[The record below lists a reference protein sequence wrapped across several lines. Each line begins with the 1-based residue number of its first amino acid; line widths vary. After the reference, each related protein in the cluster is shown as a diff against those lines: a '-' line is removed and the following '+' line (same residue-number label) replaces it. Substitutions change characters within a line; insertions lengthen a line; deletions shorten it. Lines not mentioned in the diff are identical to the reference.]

1 MGTQNVN
8 EGEQAALQ
16 EFMRRLLVDLRALE
30 IMLEQGK
37 IESGIRR
44 IGAEQEVF
52 LVDRAW
58 RAAPLAQEVLKRV
71 SNDHF
76 TTELAR
82 FNLEVNLDP
91 HEFGGNC
98 LSEMERQINHFVAL
112 ARTAAQSENADVI
125 LTGILPSLHKSDLD
139 LENMTPKP
147 RYAALNDALTALR
160 GKAYEFRISGVDEI
174 RFEHYSVML
183 EACNTSFQVHFQT
196 GPEEFAEL
204 YNVAQAITAP
214 VLAAGVNSPLLF
226 GKRLWRETRI
236 ALFQQSVDTRGNNP
250 HLREI
255 RPRVSFGDR
264 WLEESVLEIF
274 QDDIAR
280 FKVLLST
287 DLDDD
292 PFAALEAGRAPK
304 LQALQLHNGTVY
316 RWNRP
321 CYGIGNGIPHLRIE
335 ARFLPAGPTPLDEVA
350 NSALWFGLMS
360 AISTHY
366 DDITK
371 VMEFDDAKNNFIAAA
386 RTGLDAQFTWIK
398 GKRFTAQELLCK
410 ELIPLAR
417 EGLQSGGIDR
427 SDIDRYLGVLEERIE
442 SGQTGSSWLVDS
454 LNGMRKQGTKSER
467 LAALTAATLDR
478 QLTGDPVHKWPL
490 ASLSEAGGWRL
501 NFQRVEQYMS
511 TDLFT
516 VHEDEIVDLV
526 ASIMDWR
533 RIRHIPVEDGQ
544 HRLVGLV
551 SYRQLLRYLARDHVT
566 GKSHPIP
573 VRELMEK
580 DLVSVAPET
589 PTLEAIALMKER
601 RISCLPVVK
610 DDRLVGIV
618 TETDFLEVAG
628 QLLEGFLTDPAKNDQ
643 KPNSE

>member
-8 EGEQAALQ
+8 ESEHAALQ
-16 EFMRRLLVDLRALE
+16 GFMRHLLADLRALE
-30 IMLEQGK
+30 LMLEQGR

-71 SNDHF
+71 DNDHF

-91 HEFGGNC
+91 QEFGGSC
-98 LSEMERQINHFVAL
+98 LRQMELQIEELLAL
-112 ARTAAQSENADVI
+112 ARNAAQEENADII
-125 LTGILPSLHKSDLD
+125 LTGILPNLHKSDLD

-264 WLEESVLEIF
+264 WLENSVLEIF

-287 DLDDD
+287 DIDED
-292 PFAALEAGRAPK
+292 PLQAVAEGRAPK
-304 LQALQLHNGTVY
+304 LKALQLHNGTVY

-335 ARFLPAGPTPLDEVA
+335 ARFLPAGPTIVDEVA

-360 AISTHY
+360 AVSSEY

-371 VMEFDDAKNNFIAAA
+371 VMDFDDAKNNFIGAA
-386 RTGLDAQFTWIK
+386 RTGLDAQFTWIN

-417 EGLQSGGIDR
+417 EGLKSGGIDG

-442 SGQTGSSWLVDS
+442 SGRTGSSWLVDS
-454 LNGMRKQGTKSER
+454 LNGMKNQGTKSER
-467 LAALTAATLDR
+467 LAALTAATVQR
-478 QLTGDPVHKWPL
+478 QGTGDPVHRWEL
-490 ASLSEAGGWRL
+490 AQLAEAGGWRQ

-533 RIRHIPVEDGQ
+533 KIRHIPVEDGE

-551 SYRQLLRYLARDHVT
+551 SYRQLLRHLARDHVAGET
-566 GKSHPIP
+566 KPIA
-573 VRELMEK
+573 VRELMAK
-580 DLVSVAPET
+580 DLISVAPET
-589 PTLEAIALMKER
+589 PTLEAIGIMKSR

-628 QLLEGFLTDPAKNDQ
+628 QLLEGFLSDNNTGAAGK
-643 KPNSE
+643 